1 MHIRVAFYIFIAF
14 IVVAFATNQRN
25 TAKKRQLVHEALI
38 AMAEEEEADDEIFT
52 VYQDSL
58 EAYFGP
64 LEISLIK
71 NYRKSYKKL
80 KTDQDFQEFLR
91 NANTLKTSI
100 AGIFQK
106 NAEKLKL
113 EQKPIYEVKWFNEI
127 TPGMEVKVVGEGDN
141 YNLFFDY
148 KTLNQKAGE
157 TMGNAD
163 NEYLKL
169 LSICYDE
176 KNYFPTWLRKI
187 NGKQFCSLLGT
198 GKHFEILSQMDKALE
213 HGEVFNKEI
222 HKVKSL
228 VMSDILFA
236 RFYYKK
242 IPSVIGELKD
252 IKKKINLNDEEVKLL
267 ETRINYFNH
276 DLTSPKIQFGLEE
289 LDATLLSSR

>member
-1 MHIRVAFYIFIAF
+1 MQIRIALYIFITF
-14 IVVAFATNQRN
+14 IIVAFASNQRN
-25 TAKKRQLVHEALI
+25 TTKKRQLVHEAII
-38 AMAEEEEADDEIFT
+38 AMAEEGEADDEIFT
-52 VYQDSL
+52 TYNDSL
-58 EAYFGP
+58 EVYFGP

-91 NANTLKTSI
+91 NANTLKSSI

-106 NAEKLKL
+106 NATKLKE
-113 EQKPIYEVKWFNEI
+113 EQKSLYEVKWFNEI
-127 TPGMEVKVVGEGDN
+127 TPGMEVKIVGDGDN

-148 KTLNQKAGE
+148 KTLNHKANK

-163 NEYLKL
+163 DEYLKL

-176 KNYFPTWLRKI
+176 KSYFPTWLRKI

-198 GKHFEILSQMDKALE
+198 GKHYEILSQMDKALE
-213 HGEVFNKEI
+213 NGEVFNKEI

-252 IKKKINLNDEEVKLL
+252 IQTKINLNDEEVKLL

-289 LDATLLSSR
+289 LDVLLSSR